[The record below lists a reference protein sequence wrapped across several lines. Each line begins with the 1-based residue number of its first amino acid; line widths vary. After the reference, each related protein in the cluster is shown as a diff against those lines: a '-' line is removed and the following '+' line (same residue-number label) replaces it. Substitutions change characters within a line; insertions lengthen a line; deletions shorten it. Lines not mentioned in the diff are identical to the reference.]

1 MGKMR
6 EKYKTIVLQWIPSN
20 CGISGNE
27 KGDGLAKK
35 GCLVNQT
42 PYNMFCTKVVGCGR
56 NVAEIAAYLGTC
68 VYNDKQ
74 SSLVSVAKKLDL
86 LINKKM
92 KMHFQILDK
101 LRIKKAEKHVS
112 EQSHEARKTKR
123 LKVIKD
129 NENMRMKEGDV
140 YVPGGF

>member
-1 MGKMR
+1 
-6 EKYKTIVLQWIPSN
+6 
-20 CGISGNE
+20 
-27 KGDGLAKK
+27 
-35 GCLVNQT
+35 
-42 PYNMFCTKVVGCGR
+42 FCPKVVGCGR

-68 VYNDKQ
+68 VYNDGQ

-101 LRIKKAEKHVS
+101 LRIKKAEKRVS